1 MKRNEKMKKQ
11 QAISRL
17 RSMLAWSDRIGSDE
31 VYEIVCIMNLLEGK
45 KRFNEESIIKQWS
58 KK

>member
-1 MKRNEKMKKQ
+1 MKKEI
-11 QAISRL
+11 AISRL
-17 RSMLAWSDRIGSDE
+17 RSMLTWSDRIGSDE
-31 VYEIVCIMNLLEGK
+31 VYEIVCIMNLLEGR

>member
-1 MKRNEKMKKQ
+1 MGGEKMNKEK
-11 QAISRL
+11 AISRL
-17 RSMLAWSDRIGSDE
+17 RNMLKWSDRIGSDE

-58 KK
+58 KR